1 MKRQQKTLYKFVIVQ
16 HPLPPVERE
25 YLSADLISSLPL
37 DGGGLGWGRTITK
50 FFYSLF
56 IAFMLITGHLSP
68 ATGEIRDRVV
78 AFVDNTAI
86 TLSELE
92 MKYAATVKVIPNI
105 SRNEIL
111 DTMVN
116 RVLLLREA
124 KNIRLEAPSE
134 DELLKEY
141 IDLRIKTL
149 ISIKEEELTD
159 FYEKHIDDFQ
169 GKDFETIREKIE
181 NYLIEK
187 ELNQRL
193 KSHINEL
200 REKACIKIQLNEDQ
214 K

>member
-1 MKRQQKTLYKFVIVQ
+1 MRSKIAKSLEPRAQSRRHRLAAFFVLLSVIFLFHLVLCTL
-16 HPLPPVERE
+16 
-25 YLSADLISSLPL
+25 
-37 DGGGLGWGRTITK
+37 
-50 FFYSLF
+50 LF
-56 IAFMLITGHLSP
+56 A
-68 ATGEIRDRVV
+68 EIRDRVV

-92 MKYAATVKVIPNI
+92 MKYAATVNVIPNI

-116 RVLLLREA
+116 RLLLLREA

-149 ISIKEEELTD
+149 ISIKEKELTD
-159 FYEKHIDDFQ
+159 FYEKHLADFQ
-169 GKDFETIREKIE
+169 GKDFETVREKIE
-181 NYLIEK
+181 SYLIEK

-193 KSHINEL
+193 KSHINAL

>member
-1 MKRQQKTLYKFVIVQ
+1 MRSKSSRFKVQ
-16 HPLPPVERE
+16 
-25 YLSADLISSLPL
+25 SSEFRVKNTSRVLRIMFCL
-37 DGGGLGWGRTITK
+37 LLLTTYCLLLTSY
-50 FFYSLF
+50 FSLAKAG
-56 IAFMLITGHLSP
+56 IK
-68 ATGEIRDRVV
+68 DRVV
-78 AFVDNTAI
+78 AFVGNTAI

-92 MKYAATVKVIPNI
+92 MKYAATVKVIPDI
-105 SRNEIL
+105 TRNEVL

-116 RVLLLREA
+116 RVLLLSEA
-124 KNIRLEAPSE
+124 KKIRLEAPSE
-134 DELLKEY
+134 DDLLREY

-169 GKDFETIREKIE
+169 GKDFETVREKIE
-181 NYLIEK
+181 NYLIEN

-193 KSHINEL
+193 KSHVNEL

>member
-1 MKRQQKTLYKFVIVQ
+1 MRSKSSRFKVQ
-16 HPLPPVERE
+16 SSEFRVKNTSRVLRIMFCLLLLTTY
-25 YLSADLISSLPL
+25 YLLLTSYFSLAKA
-37 DGGGLGWGRTITK
+37 GIK
-50 FFYSLF
+50 
-56 IAFMLITGHLSP
+56 
-68 ATGEIRDRVV
+68 DRVV

-92 MKYAATVKVIPNI
+92 MKYAATVKVIPDI
-105 SRNEIL
+105 TRNEVL

-116 RVLLLREA
+116 RVLLLSEA
-124 KNIRLEAPSE
+124 KKIRLEAPSE
-134 DELLKEY
+134 DDLLREY

-159 FYEKHIDDFQ
+159 FYEKHLDDFQ
-169 GKDFETIREKIE
+169 GKDFETVREKIE
-181 NYLIEK
+181 NYLIEN

-193 KSHINEL
+193 KSHVNEL

>member
-1 MKRQQKTLYKFVIVQ
+1 MRSKQANSIEHRAQSRKHRISAFFILLSVIFLSHLALCTL
-16 HPLPPVERE
+16 
-25 YLSADLISSLPL
+25 
-37 DGGGLGWGRTITK
+37 
-50 FFYSLF
+50 LF
-56 IAFMLITGHLSP
+56 A
-68 ATGEIRDRVV
+68 EIMDRVV

-92 MKYAATVKVIPNI
+92 MKYAATVKVIPDI
-105 SRNEIL
+105 TRNEVL

-116 RVLLLREA
+116 RVLILREA
-124 KNIRLEAPSE
+124 KKIRLEAPSE
-134 DELLKEY
+134 DDLLREY

-149 ISIKEEELTD
+149 IIIKEEELTD

-169 GKDFETIREKIE
+169 GEDFETVREKIE
-181 NYLIEK
+181 NYLIEN

-193 KSHINEL
+193 KSHVNEL

>member
-1 MKRQQKTLYKFVIVQ
+1 MRSKQANSIEHRTQSRKHRISVFFILLSVIF
-16 HPLPPVERE
+16 L
-25 YLSADLISSLPL
+25 L
-37 DGGGLGWGRTITK
+37 
-50 FFYSLF
+50 
-56 IAFMLITGHLSP
+56 HLSFCTLLF
-68 ATGEIRDRVV
+68 AEIRDRVV

-92 MKYAATVKVIPNI
+92 MKYAATVKVIPDI
-105 SRNEIL
+105 TRNEVL

-116 RVLLLREA
+116 RVLILREA
-124 KNIRLEAPSE
+124 KKIRLGAPSE
-134 DELLKEY
+134 DDLLKEY

-149 ISIKEEELTD
+149 IIIKEEELAD

-169 GKDFETIREKIE
+169 GEDFETVREKIE

-193 KSHINEL
+193 KSHVNEL

>member
-1 MKRQQKTLYKFVIVQ
+1 MRSNQANSIEHGAQSRKQRISAFFILLSVIFLLHLALCTL
-16 HPLPPVERE
+16 
-25 YLSADLISSLPL
+25 
-37 DGGGLGWGRTITK
+37 
-50 FFYSLF
+50 LF
-56 IAFMLITGHLSP
+56 A
-68 ATGEIRDRVV
+68 EIRDRVV
-78 AFVDNTAI
+78 TFVDNTAI
-86 TLSELE
+86 TLCELE

-159 FYEKHIDDFQ
+159 FYEKHLDDFQ
-169 GKDFETIREKIE
+169 GKDFETVREKIE

-187 ELNQRL
+187 GLNQRL